1 MDAENWLPVVGFE
14 GYYEVSDRG
23 RVRSL
28 DRVGFRRD
36 GHRYSKKGRILSRG
50 TDQCGYPFS
59 DLRKNGSA
67 RTRRVHRLVAEAFI
81 PNPDNLPWVLH
92 WDDDKLNNRVENLR
106 WGWPS
111 ENRYDT
117 VRNGRDHNAAKTRCV
132 NGHEFTE
139 DNTRREPNGSRSCRK
154 CHRSRSANAQKIRIG
169 AEPKVHGTR
178 YSYLVFRCRCDQ
190 CRGAQSQYASAR
202 YQAAK
207 GAD

>member
-36 GHRYSKKGRILSRG
+36 GHRYSKKGRILSLG

-139 DNTRREPNGSRSCRK
+139 DNTRRFTEPDTLTWYFAVVAINVGERNPSMHPPDTKPRK
-154 CHRSRSANAQKIRIG
+154 GLIK
-169 AEPKVHGTR
+169 E
-178 YSYLVFRCRCDQ
+178 
-190 CRGAQSQYASAR
+190 
-202 YQAAK
+202 
-207 GAD
+207 